1 MFKSVLIIIFVIV
14 ILLIARTLTQRFKKP
29 APKAP
34 ITHND
39 TVQCLHCKVYVPRE
53 DAILNG
59 NSTFCSTQ
67 HLNDW
72 NQTS

>member
-14 ILLIARTLTQRFKKP
+14 ILLIARTITQRLKKP
-29 APKAP
+29 APREP

-39 TVQCLHCKVYVPRE
+39 TVQCLHCQTYIPRE
-53 DAILNG
+53 DAIFKG
-59 NSTFCSTQ
+59 DKTFCSLQ

-72 NQTS
+72 TPSS